1 MQYLI
6 GEVARAMGLTPAALH
21 FYERV
26 GVSEVRISNK
36 TRRQYSVKDV
46 LRLASYRKYRSME
59 LPMKEIARQFADEEG
74 SFEEIGERL
83 GQQAVLTLEMVEK
96 YKQLHEDISWFQKA
110 IARSVGRIEHVDV
123 AGIPESYVL
132 SCGADGVISHS
143 KEEQTYLSQ
152 WLEQMPAT
160 RISEICNPDGSARFA
175 YSIDLHRGEDL
186 GLDQTPGVFAI
197 ASKPALHTYISRP
210 RKFSEQP
217 DVTFSLLRT
226 YLEEHGF
233 TQDGIGLGIDLCV
246 SRAGSERNTLCEVWL
261 PIK

>member
-21 FYERV
+21 YYERV
-26 GVSEVRISNK
+26 GVSEVRINNK
-36 TRRQYSVKDV
+36 TRRQYSVRDV

-74 SFEEIGERL
+74 SFEEIGDRL

-96 YKQLHEDISWFQKA
+96 YRQLHEDISWFQQS
-110 IARSVGRIEHVDV
+110 IARSVGRIEHIDV
-123 AGIPESYVL
+123 AGMPESYVL
-132 SCGADGVISHS
+132 SYGVDGVISHS

-175 YSIDLHRGEDL
+175 YSIDLHRGEAL
-186 GLDQTPGVFAI
+186 GLLQTPGVI
-197 ASKPALHTYISRP
+197 TLTSKPALHTYISRP
-210 RKFSEQP
+210 RKYSEQP
-217 DVTFSLLRT
+217 EVTFALLRA

-233 TQDGIGLGIDLCV
+233 TQDGMGLGIDLCV